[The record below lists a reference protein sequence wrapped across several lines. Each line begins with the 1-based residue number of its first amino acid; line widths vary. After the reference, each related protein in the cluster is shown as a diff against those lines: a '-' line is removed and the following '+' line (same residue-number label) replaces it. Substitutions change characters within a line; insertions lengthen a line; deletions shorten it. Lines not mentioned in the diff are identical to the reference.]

1 MLYHPESM
9 DPVRREGF
17 QKGQG
22 GGFARHV
29 ISPGSLEGTSRF
41 QMVSHITLDPGASIG
56 EHRHE
61 GDEEVYC
68 ILSGSGEYLEEGEW
82 IAVRPGHITVA
93 LRGGTHALRNT
104 GKEPLELL
112 AVIAK

>member
-1 MLYHPESM
+1 
-9 DPVRREGF
+9 
-17 QKGQG
+17 
-22 GGFARHV
+22 
-29 ISPGSLEGTSRF
+29 
-41 QMVSHITLDPGASIG
+41 MVSHITLDPGASIG